1 MQPPKATRVLE
12 LNADSPA
19 FAALESAV
27 KADPERARK
36 LVEILHAQ
44 ALLIAGEELPD
55 PAQYAEDVCSLF

>member
-1 MQPPKATRVLE
+1 MLE

-19 FAALESAV
+19 FAALERPSRP
-27 KADPERARK
+27 DRERAAK

-55 PAQYAEDVCSLF
+55 PALYAEQVCSLF